1 MADLDTDYIEDRSPG
16 HGRRAPRACF
26 DSDAPRLEL
35 DGPWRFRAA
44 AGLAD
49 LTPGFEAPTFDDT
62 HWDRLPVP
70 SCWQLHG
77 IGAPAYTNVTYPVPI
92 DPPRVPD
99 DNPTG
104 EYRREFSLPGDRP
117 VGPSVLRFDGV
128 DSCFAVWLNGVRLGD
143 GKGSRVPTEFDATDA
158 LRPGRN
164 ILAVRVHQWS
174 TGSYLEDQ
182 DMWWL
187 SGIFRSVRLL
197 SRPAD
202 SLDDFFVHAD
212 YRVDTMQ
219 TPYVRPQENGNRR
232 EVRWARLTGDAG
244 GLEVTG
250 GFDLTVRRWTSEQ
263 LDAAR
268 HTTDL
273 TPGDKVYIHLDAAH
287 HGIGTASC
295 GPGPLPEHT
304 LHARP
309 TQLHLVLRAR

>member
-1 MADLDTDYIEDRSPG
+1 
-16 HGRRAPRACF
+16 
-26 DSDAPRLEL
+26 
-35 DGPWRFRAA
+35 
-44 AGLAD
+44 
-49 LTPGFEAPTFDDT
+49 
-62 HWDRLPVP
+62 
-70 SCWQLHG
+70 
-77 IGAPAYTNVTYPVPI
+77 
-92 DPPRVPD
+92 
-99 DNPTG
+99 
-104 EYRREFSLPGDRP
+104 
-117 VGPSVLRFDGV
+117 
-128 DSCFAVWLNGVRLGD
+128 
-143 GKGSRVPTEFDATDA
+143 
-158 LRPGRN
+158 
-164 ILAVRVHQWS
+164 
-174 TGSYLEDQ
+174 
-182 DMWWL
+182 
-187 SGIFRSVRLL
+187 
-197 SRPAD
+197 
-202 SLDDFFVHAD
+202 
-212 YRVDTMQ
+212 MQ